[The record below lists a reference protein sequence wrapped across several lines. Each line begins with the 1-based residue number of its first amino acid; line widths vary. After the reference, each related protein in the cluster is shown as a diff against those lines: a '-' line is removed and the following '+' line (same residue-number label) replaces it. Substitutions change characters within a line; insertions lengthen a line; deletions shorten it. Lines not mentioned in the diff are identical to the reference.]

1 MALAIPVGTVL
12 TNMTT
17 GDNYRLEATIGQG
30 GFGTIFAA
38 SPHRRPTA
46 VPFTTASPSA

>member
-1 MALAIPVGTVL
+1 MIMALAIPVGTVL

-38 SPHRRPTA
+38 SPDVARQRDR
-46 VPFTTASPSA
+46 